1 MENNVV
7 QRWTEVFYG
16 RHNNLADGLPRHE
29 EGKCFVSPET
39 LGEEYKWGLGEE
51 KVQHGKKFDG
61 RISVLNFFCHLIVE
75 FFSEDHPGVCIQGRE
90 R

>member
-51 KVQHGKKFDG
+51 KVQHGIKVHILIPNLIGNPWIPAYLPAG
-61 RISVLNFFCHLIVE
+61 RKAR
-75 FFSEDHPGVCIQGRE
+75 G
-90 R
+90 